1 MQRMFI
7 NNQSLTTFLFT
18 SNDWTNLNV
27 NKINGFLYGLLSSA
41 SFGLIPLFT
50 IPAMHQGMN
59 FWSILLYRF
68 LFAMLALAGIL
79 LLDKQSFRIHK
90 QEICPLLLLA
100 FLYDSSAVFLFWGYQ
115 SMSSGIATTLHFM
128 YPVLTTLVMMFFF
141 REKKSIW
148 RIGAILLAISGVF
161 FLSHGDSTGTITGLG
176 VCIVLLSALGYAL
189 YLVTVSQLKKFKM
202 KGLKMTF
209 YVFLFGGILLF
220 IGTQIAGI
228 EIHGIPNRIT
238 LGNLVML
245 ALVPTVI
252 SNLALVRAIKN
263 IGSTLTSVLGAME
276 PVTAICIGILVFS
289 EPFTQSIALGILLII
304 SAVTV
309 IIMKR

>member
-1 MQRMFI
+1 M
-7 NNQSLTTFLFT
+7 
-18 SNDWTNLNV
+18 

-50 IPAMHQGMN
+50 IPAMHQGMD

-68 LFAMLALAGIL
+68 LFAMLTLAGIL
-79 LLDKQSFRIHK
+79 LLDKQSFRIRRK
-90 QEICPLLLLA
+90 EILPLLLLA
-100 FLYDSSAVFLFWGYQ
+100 SLYDTSAVFLFWGYKF
-115 SMSSGIATTLHFM
+115 MASGVATTIHFM
-128 YPVLTTLVMMFFF
+128 YPVLTTLIMMIFF
-141 REKKSIW
+141 REKKSFW
-148 RIGAILLAISGVF
+148 RMGAIVLAVSGVF
-161 FLSHGDSTGTITGLG
+161 FLSQGDTTGTITWFGIF
-176 VCIVLLSALGYAL
+176 IVLLSALGYAL
-189 YLVTVSQLKKFKM
+189 YLVTVSQLKKLEM

-209 YVFLFGGILLF
+209 YVFLFGGMLLF
-220 IGTQIAGI
+220 IGIQASGI
-228 EIHGIPNRIT
+228 GLQAIPDRVT

-276 PVTAICIGILVFS
+276 PVTAVGVGILVFG
-289 EPFTQSIALGILLII
+289 EPFTNSIAIGILLII

-309 IIMKR
+309 IILKR

>member
-1 MQRMFI
+1 M
-7 NNQSLTTFLFT
+7 
-18 SNDWTNLNV
+18 

-50 IPAMHQGMN
+50 IPAMRQGME

-79 LLDKQSFRIHK
+79 LLDKQSFRIRRK
-90 QEICPLLLLA
+90 EILPLLWLA
-100 FLYDSSAVFLFWGYQ
+100 FLYDTSAVFLFWGYKF
-115 SMSSGIATTLHFM
+115 MASGVATTIHFM
-128 YPVLTTLVMMFFF
+128 YPVLTTLIMMLFF
-141 REKKSIW
+141 REKKSFW
-148 RIGAILLAISGVF
+148 RMGAIALAVSGVF
-161 FLSHGDSTGTITGLG
+161 FLSQGDKTGTITGIG
-176 VCIVLLSALGYAL
+176 IFIVLLSALGYAL
-189 YLVTVSQLKKFKM
+189 YLVSVSQMKRLEM

-209 YVFLFGGILLF
+209 YVFLFGGMLLF
-220 IGTQIAGI
+220 IGTQVSGI
-228 EIHGIPNRIT
+228 GLQAIPDRIT

-276 PVTAICIGILVFS
+276 PVTAVCVGILIFG
-289 EPFTQSIALGILLII
+289 EPFTSSIAIGIMLII

-309 IIMKR
+309 IILKR